1 MFTNIFQSSTKFF
14 LFFGKNVHFKWN
26 TPAFKNHVHDCAQCC
41 GTLQAWLHITNSC
54 WGHYAADL
62 ALVLWVPS
70 KLALAFQ
77 WHDVNEETTGCLPP
91 GARLLMKVIIKDK
104 HTGYHEVAGAEDS
117 VGISRDVGHTVA
129 DFISQRLA
137 GAKKH
142 GEWGGGGRGGGT
154 RSSAT
159 GTIYFYWVIFSSCSL
174 KQRWKSRGS
183 YWFEC

>member
-1 MFTNIFQSSTKFF
+1 MYTN
-14 LFFGKNVHFKWN
+14 
-26 TPAFKNHVHDCAQCC
+26 CAQRCD
-41 GTLQAWLHITNSC
+41 TLQAWLHIANSC

-77 WHDVNEETTGCLPP
+77 WHDVNEETTGCWPP

-104 HTGYHEVAGAEDS
+104 HTGYHEGAGAEDS

-129 DFISQRLA
+129 DFISQRLT
-137 GAKKH
+137 GAKTWR
-142 GEWGGGGRGGGT
+142 GVGGGGGGT
-154 RSSAT
+154 RLSPT
-159 GTIYFYWVIFSSCSL
+159 GTIYFYGVIFSSCSL
-174 KQRWKSRGS
+174 EQSWNSRGS